1 MRAYRP
7 FLLHILEED
16 LKLTGKEEGVHEQ
29 IRRRCVR
36 LGELLLE
43 TEVTVRALAKA
54 TGYSKSTVHKDLT
67 ERLPNVDASLSE
79 EVAKILAYHKS
90 VRHLRGGEATRI
102 KWINESKKQEEE
114 ASK

>member
-1 MRAYRP
+1 M
-7 FLLHILEED
+7 
-16 LKLTGKEEGVHEQ
+16 
-29 IRRRCVR
+29 R

-67 ERLPNVDASLSE
+67 ERLPHVDALLAE
-79 EVAKILAYHKS
+79 DVAKILAYHKS

-102 KWINESKKQEEE
+102 KWMNEMKKKKSEQ
-114 ASK
+114 ASH

>member
-1 MRAYRP
+1 M
-7 FLLHILEED
+7 
-16 LKLTGKEEGVHEQ
+16 HEQ

-43 TEVTVRALAKA
+43 TEVTVRGLAKV

-67 ERLPNVDASLSE
+67 ERLPNIDVGLAE

-102 KWINESKKQEEE
+102 KWMNEAKKIEEE
-114 ASK
+114 

>member
-1 MRAYRP
+1 M
-7 FLLHILEED
+7 HD
-16 LKLTGKEEGVHEQ
+16 Q
-29 IRRRCVR
+29 IRKRCVR
-36 LGELLLE
+36 LGELLIE

-67 ERLPNVDASLSE
+67 ERLPNVDAALSE

-102 KWINESKKQEEE
+102 KWIQKTKKLEEQ
-114 ASK
+114 

>member
-1 MRAYRP
+1 M
-7 FLLHILEED
+7 
-16 LKLTGKEEGVHEQ
+16 HEQ

-67 ERLPNVDASLSE
+67 ERLPHVDASLAE
-79 EVAKILAYHKS
+79 EVSKILAYHKS

-102 KWINESKKQEEE
+102 KWMNEMTKQKKKE
-114 ASK
+114 ASNDSSCKMVPKSRTD

>member
-1 MRAYRP
+1 M
-7 FLLHILEED
+7 
-16 LKLTGKEEGVHEQ
+16 
-29 IRRRCVR
+29 R

-43 TEVTVRALAKA
+43 TEVTVRVLAKA

-67 ERLPNVDASLSE
+67 ERLPHVDASLSE

-102 KWINESKKQEEE
+102 KWINETNKNETEQLSKK
-114 ASK
+114 

>member
-1 MRAYRP
+1 M
-7 FLLHILEED
+7 
-16 LKLTGKEEGVHEQ
+16 HEQ

-102 KWINESKKQEEE
+102 KWINETSKSENEEI
-114 ASK
+114 SK